1 MKMLIDIDRIVVN
14 DRIRRDFGDLKE
26 LAEDI
31 KQNTLLNAL
40 VVTPSNNG
48 DGTYIL
54 IAGER
59 RLRAM
64 RDILGYKAVP
74 VNTVGVEDAEQAL
87 LMEISENECRKEFTK
102 TERLEYARRLARIEA
117 AKAKERQGARTD
129 LVADLPLS
137 SDSAKTRD
145 IVAGQLG
152 TSATQL
158 RREQFISDNA
168 EMLDPSDFEDW
179 DEGKLSTN
187 KAFQR
192 IKAAMAQAEQ
202 ERDAARAEV
211 ATVRAV
217 GDQLKRQRDEAR
229 EDAEGYAEDI
239 KDLQA
244 EIDALEKQSD
254 RSYEDGYKAA
264 QQQGQQ
270 PKVVERRVEVPSA
283 ADQRRIKELEHLEQL
298 HSDDNAKLR
307 RKLEETRR
315 ELDRA
320 KGILGMNQTMQ
331 DVRRDVQYLISATNQ
346 YVRQYGG
353 LTWTAASLEQ
363 VDEPTR
369 EELKKAATNLAT
381 FATALV
387 ASLEGIQ

>member
-1 MKMLIDIDRIVVN
+1 MTESSIQPIQPGSSALSAEHYQTFEMAKENDGILGGSDIAQIRSYAAYARAQAQAIHKTIAATSGIEDVAAIKAEATETAQTFAKVGIYADQRIGEIL
-14 DRIRRDFGDLKE
+14 RELPTRQGRRTDTTLSHAGEEVTKADALQNAGISRSEAYRLEE
-26 LAEDI
+26 LASNPEVVQAVLDKAEAEGRIPSRKQVLDAI
-31 KQNTLLNAL
+31 K
-40 VVTPSNNG
+40 
-48 DGTYIL
+48 
-54 IAGER
+54 
-59 RLRAM
+59 
-64 RDILGYKAVP
+64 
-74 VNTVGVEDAEQAL
+74 
-87 LMEISENECRKEFTK
+87 
-102 TERLEYARRLARIEA
+102 
-117 AKAKERQGARTD
+117 
-129 LVADLPLS
+129 
-137 SDSAKTRD
+137 
-145 IVAGQLG
+145 
-152 TSATQL
+152 
-158 RREQFISDNA
+158 
-168 EMLDPSDFEDW
+168 
-179 DEGKLSTN
+179 
-187 KAFQR
+187 
-192 IKAAMAQAEQ
+192 

-244 EIDALEKQSD
+244 EVAALEKQSD
-254 RSYEDGYKAA
+254 RAYEDGYKAA
-264 QQQGQQ
+264 QKQQGQQ
-270 PKVVERRVEVPSA
+270 MQVVERKVEVPSA